1 MSCTNHPE
9 VLSGVVACGR
19 CGKPFC
25 QDCVIELD
33 GLPYDAA
40 CKEEQVRDLRSGAAE
55 LAYATAGRRW
65 GAMLVD
71 YLVFFAAF
79 WAASFAI
86 GTMMSVAHIT
96 FPHSGFGEIIVL
108 SFIAPALLF
117 AVYEGLMQRNNGQT
131 IGKRAMGIKVVSADG
146 SDMENSQVWR
156 RAGSRFLMGITYI
169 LGFVDSLMVFSRHRR
184 TLHDRFAKTVVVKL
198 R

>member
-71 YLVFFAAF
+71 YLVFFVAF
-79 WAASFAI
+79 WAASFAL
-86 GTMMSVAHIT
+86 GTMMSVAHFT
-96 FPHSGFGEIIVL
+96 FPNFGFGEVVVL

-131 IGKRAMGIKVVSADG
+131 IGKRALGIKVVSADG

>member
-1 MSCTNHPE
+1 MNCSNHPE
-9 VLSGVVACGR
+9 VMSGVVACGR

-65 GAMLVD
+65 GAILVD
-71 YLVFFAAF
+71 YLVFLVVYSGAK
-79 WAASFAI
+79 FAI
-86 GTMMSVAHIT
+86 QVMMDVAHFT
-96 FPHSGFGEIIVL
+96 FPKFGFGEVL
-108 SFIAPALLF
+108 VASFIVPAMLF
-117 AVYEGLMQRNNGQT
+117 AVYEGLMQRNDGQT
-131 IGKRAMGIKVVSADG
+131 IGKKALGIKVVSADG
-146 SDMENSQVWR
+146 SDMEDSQVWR
-156 RAGSRFLMGITYI
+156 RAGARFVMGATYI
-169 LGFVDSLMVFSRHRR
+169 LGFVDSLMVFSQHRR